1 MMLTKLCEQV
11 SIFKVMPISKI
22 VGLTCGG
29 DEMVFNN
36 IVLEKKDGIAKL
48 TINRPPVNVV
58 NYEAIAEINAALEE
72 LKKDKATKVLLMRGA
87 GNKAFCAGVEVKDH
101 IGDAMPMMM
110 REFGKIFILLKNL
123 GKPSIAVVNGVA
135 LGGGCEL
142 VAGCDMAIA
151 SEKAKFGQPEII
163 LGGLAPAAAALLP
176 RMIGEK
182 KAFEIVLL
190 GESINAQEAER
201 IGLINKVVP
210 EEELDKVAEELAR
223 KFLDKSGLSVK
234 IVRDIFYQCA
244 TIADSEKAMETA
256 IELGIQSWETEDG
269 QEGLKAFLEKR
280 KPVWKN
286 K

>member
-1 MMLTKLCEQV
+1 
-11 SIFKVMPISKI
+11 
-22 VGLTCGG
+22 
-29 DEMVFNN
+29 MVYKN
-36 IVLEKKDGIAKL
+36 IILEKKDGIAKL

-58 NYEAIAEINAALEE
+58 NYEAISEINAALEE
-72 LKKDKATKVLLMRGA
+72 LKKDEATKVLLIRGA

-101 IGDAMPMMM
+101 VGDAMSLMM

-151 SEKAKFGQPEII
+151 SEKAKFGQPEIV

-176 RMIGEK
+176 RIMGEK

-201 IGLINKVVP
+201 IGLINKVVS

-223 KFLDKSGLSVK
+223 KFLEKSGLSVK
-234 IVRDIFYQCA
+234 LCREAFYQCA
-244 TIADSEKAMETA
+244 DKAEFETA
-256 IELGIQSWETEDG
+256 LQKATELGIKTWETGDG
-269 QEGLKAFLEKR
+269 QEGIKAFLEKR
-280 KPVWKN
+280 KPIWKN